1 MQSIFFQQT
10 SLDHFQLLAYHAKV
24 IELST
29 QGNWINHLYCWVG
42 SSPGVANLL
51 CSRAKFGNKNLRG
64 HFSPKNLYTILLDR
78 VLEQTKSKTFNKQHI
93 YCGTTRQKLKMDT
106 LFSNKN

>member
-10 SLDHFQLLAYHAKV
+10 SLGHFQLLAYHAIEV

-29 QGNWINHLYCWVG
+29 QENWINHLYCWVG

-51 CSRAKFGNKNLRG
+51 CSRAKFGHK
-64 HFSPKNLYTILLDR
+64 
-78 VLEQTKSKTFNKQHI
+78 
-93 YCGTTRQKLKMDT
+93 
-106 LFSNKN
+106 

>member
-29 QGNWINHLYCWVG
+29 QGNWINNLYCWVG
-42 SSPGVANLL
+42 SSPGVANL
-51 CSRAKFGNKNLRG
+51 
-64 HFSPKNLYTILLDR
+64 
-78 VLEQTKSKTFNKQHI
+78 
-93 YCGTTRQKLKMDT
+93 
-106 LFSNKN
+106 